1 MPMCPDA
8 SVTQWIDRLKAGD
21 PDAAQ
26 KLWERY
32 FRRLVGLA
40 RKRLRAAPRRA
51 ADEEDVALS
60 AFDSFCRGAEQDR
73 FPQLHD
79 RLDLWQLLVLVTA
92 RKAVDLAQHERRQK
106 RGGGGVL
113 DEAALPGPAHSSA
126 DGAAL
131 EQIAGPE
138 PTPAFAAQVAEEYG
152 RLPLAREV
160 EAAYQRFESAWR
172 AGRRPP
178 IEDYLGSLPGPAR
191 AVLLRELLELEV
203 AGRRRAGETVP
214 PEDYR
219 QRFPEHA
226 ALIGSVFRE

>member
-1 MPMCPDA
+1 MHPDA
-8 SVTQWIDRLKAGD
+8 SVTQWIDGLKAGD

-40 RKRLRAAPRRA
+40 RMKLRSAPRRA

-60 AFDSFCRGAEQDR
+60 AFDSFCRGAKQER

-113 DEAALPGPAHSSA
+113 DEAALPGPARSSA
-126 DGAAL
+126 QGAAL
-131 EQIAGPE
+131 EQIEGPE

-152 RLPLAREV
+152 RLLERLDSPELRTVAMRKV
-160 EAAYQRFESAWR
+160 EGYGNEEIAAQLGCGLRTVE
-172 AGRRPP
+172 RRLRL
-178 IEDYLGSLPGPAR
+178 IRSLWEQEG
-191 AVLLRELLELEV
+191 
-203 AGRRRAGETVP
+203 
-214 PEDYR
+214 
-219 QRFPEHA
+219 A
-226 ALIGSVFRE
+226 A

>member
-1 MPMCPDA
+1 MRPDA

-40 RKRLRAAPRRA
+40 KKKLRASPRRA

-60 AFDSFCRGAEQDR
+60 AFDSFCRGAGQDR
-73 FPQLHD
+73 FPRLHD
-79 RLDLWQLLVLVTA
+79 RLDLWQLLVLLTA

-113 DEAALPGPAHSSA
+113 DEAALPGPAGSSA
-126 DGAAL
+126 REAAL
-131 EQIAGPE
+131 DRIEGPE

-152 RLPLAREV
+152 RLLERLDSPEL
-160 EAAYQRFESAWR
+160 
-172 AGRRPP
+172 
-178 IEDYLGSLPGPAR
+178 R
-191 AVLLRELLELEV
+191 AVAMLKVEGYGNEEIASQLGCGLRTVE
-203 AGRRRAGETVP
+203 RRLR
-214 PEDYR
+214 
-219 QRFPEHA
+219 
-226 ALIGSVFRE
+226 LIRGIWEQEGAS